1 MKILII
7 TGQLATPIIKE
18 NLKNYEKHDIYIK
31 TLPMQIAAFITV
43 KQIKYYLDNEKI
55 LHSINGCEDIIYTD
69 VDMIITPGL
78 IQEDVALLNE
88 LISIETYKG
97 PTNAADIEFTLDI
110 IGDVELSTKKPAN
123 ILIRQRQY
131 ERSMQLIEDA
141 NNIEKHIEL
150 LKSSANTM
158 IGNIPTGLDFPMRIL
173 GEIANAP
180 TLSDN
185 ELLDRVAYYIDS
197 GADMID
203 VGLHAGGN
211 DPEMAYHLVKT
222 IKDNF
227 NDDVTVSIDTLNPSE
242 IKRALD
248 AEADLVLSLD
258 HGNYMKIKDEI
269 KAHNV
274 KAVILPTNYSKNIIP
289 KTPKEKIDSLNK
301 LDMLC
306 SDITTIADPLLD
318 PINSPSLSESIVT
331 CYEYRRQNPEKLL
344 FFGVG
349 NVTELLDCD
358 SNGANAVLGGI
369 AMELGV
375 SILFTPEA
383 SLKTKSSIC
392 ELKVASNMMYV
403 AKEKN
408 TIPKD
413 VGINLIKYKD
423 SYKKDDL
430 QIDTTDI
437 PEIKAVADGK
447 FIPDYKGSF
456 KIIVEDNLI
465 KAVLFK
471 DYEKSAVITA
481 TTAQAIYEEILR
493 RDLISRIEHAAYLG
507 MELQKAEY
515 ALKLKKQYI
524 QDFPL
529 FD

>member
-18 NLKNYEKHDIYIK
+18 NLKNYKKHDIYIK

-43 KQIKYYLDNEKI
+43 KQIKYYLEEEVIIK
-55 LHSINGCEDIIYTD
+55 SINGCQDLPYTD

-78 IQEDVALLNE
+78 IQEDVKLLDE
-88 LISIETYKG
+88 LISIKTYKG

-131 ERSMQLIEDA
+131 EKSMQLIDDA
-141 NNIEKHIEL
+141 NNIEKHGDYL
-150 LKSSANTM
+150 NSDANTM

-180 TLSDN
+180 TLSDD
-185 ELLDRVAYYIDS
+185 ELIERVAYYIDS

-203 VGLHAGGN
+203 VGLHAGGD
-211 DPEMAYHLVKT
+211 DPKMAYHLVKL

-227 NDDVTVSIDTLNPSE
+227 SDVTVSIDTLNSRE

-269 KAHNV
+269 KAHNA

-306 SDITTIADPLLD
+306 SDIVTIADPLLD

-358 SNGANAVLGGI
+358 SNGANAVLSGI

-383 SLKTKSSIC
+383 SLKTKSSIN

-408 TIPKD
+408 SIPKD
-413 VGINLIKYKD
+413 MGINLIKYKD
-423 SYKKDDL
+423 SYRKDDL

-471 DYEKSAVITA
+471 NYEKSAVITA

-507 MELQKAEY
+507 MELQKAEF
-515 ALKLKKQYI
+515 ALKLNKQYI